1 MEFLLLKHFLE
12 IRMIFRIDF
21 HKDKVCAWPGLVLLV
36 TDPPYDRGHTE
47 DLSATNF
54 LPEGIEFVDLRDII
68 VS

>member
-1 MEFLLLKHFLE
+1 
-12 IRMIFRIDF
+12 MIFRIDF

-54 LPEGIEFVDLRDII
+54 LPEGIDFVDLRDII